1 MDKKTPEV
9 VTLAKEH
16 EQAPKKPH
24 KFLSMGVPLLITAAI
39 IVGYLVYHAYHPDK
53 GGKQTDGTTQPP
65 KITLDEIMGGD
76 FAANTGEP
84 AR

>member
-1 MDKKTPEV
+1 MEKKTSETVNP
-9 VTLAKEH
+9 TKEH

-53 GGKQTDGTTQPP
+53 GGRPTDGAAQPP

-84 AR
+84 AQ